1 MDIWF
6 TLFVALIALAAAAG
20 FSLAL
25 VGYINVIPAA
35 FAAGRQWILAV
46 AGVPLALVGIP
57 FVVLVI
63 LQPFM
68 AVPAPAVAAR
78 WMAAPAAVIHAIGL
92 VRFFTAH
99 WEGNAKTG
107 KQLGGGLLLMALAA
121 GVLYGV
127 GPYFAER
134 LVAAGLAVP
143 QTDSNK

>member
-6 TLFVALIALAAAAG
+6 TLFVALIALAAATG

-25 VGYINVIPAA
+25 VGYINVVPAA

-68 AVPAPAVAAR
+68 DVPAPAVAAR
-78 WMAAPAAVIHAIGL
+78 WMAAPAGVIHAIGL
-92 VRFFTAH
+92 VRFFAAH

-107 KQLGGGLLLMALAA
+107 KQLGGGLLLVALAA
-121 GVLYGV
+121 GLLYGI
-127 GPYFAER
+127 GPFFAER
-134 LVAAGLAVP
+134 LVAAGV
-143 QTDSNK
+143 K

>member
-35 FAAGRQWILAV
+35 FAAGRQWILVV

-107 KQLGGGLLLMALAA
+107 KQLGGGLALTGLAA
-121 GVLYGV
+121 GFLYGA
-127 GPYFAER
+127 GPLFAER
-134 LVAAGLAVP
+134 IVASV
-143 QTDSNK
+143 K